1 MNDPHVAAL
10 NYRVDHGDSIDY
22 SRAEPLE
29 REAPGFRLTVKDR
42 KVRFELKE
50 HYATEKQAK
59 EAIAE
64 YIRVWEFDATLKHGN
79 SESFRLVFE
88 TPEIIDRKPTPGRI
102 SLAGRGVAIVC
113 SSGSASLQV
122 QPPAYPEPPS
132 DIALNPD
139 VRTMH
144 QRYLGYR
151 SGHEPLASMA
161 NFCLTVL
168 EASTGKRNGPRPA
181 AARMYNV
188 DKRILAKIGELAA
201 QRGGTEARKADG
213 VATEFSSEE
222 RHFLD
227 RALKAIIRRV
237 AQREHTP
244 QGDLPKISWSDLP
257 PIQRRAEPAP
267 KSKK

>member
-1 MNDPHVAAL
+1 MNDPHVVAL
-10 NYRVDHGDSIDY
+10 NYRVDHGATIDY

-29 REAPGFRLTVKDR
+29 REEPGFRVTVRDR

-50 HYATEKQAK
+50 HYATEEQAR

-88 TPEIIDRKPTPGRI
+88 TPEIIDRRPTPGRT
-102 SLAGRGVAIVC
+102 SMAGRLTAEFSTGTPT
-113 SSGSASLQV
+113 LQV

-151 SGHEPLASMA
+151 SGREPLAGMA

-168 EASTGKRNGPRPA
+168 EASTGKRHGSRPA

-188 DKRILAKIGELAA
+188 DNRILAKIGELSAH
-201 QRGGTEARKADG
+201 RGGADARKATG
-213 VATEFSSEE
+213 VAMEFSPQE

-227 RALKAIIRRV
+227 RALKTIIRRV
-237 AQREHTP
+237 AEREHTP
-244 QGDLPKISWSDLP
+244 ESDLPKISWSDLP
-257 PIQRRAEPAP
+257 PI
-267 KSKK
+267 

>member
-1 MNDPHVAAL
+1 MNDPHVVAL
-10 NYRVDHGDSIDY
+10 NYRIDHGETIDY
-22 SRAEPLE
+22 SRAKPLE
-29 REAPGFRLTVKDR
+29 REEPGFRLTVKNR
-42 KVRFELKE
+42 KVRFELKK
-50 HYATEKQAK
+50 HYATEQQAK
-59 EAIAE
+59 EAIGE

-88 TPEIIDRKPTPGRI
+88 TPEIIDRRPTPGRT
-102 SLAGRGVAIVC
+102 SMAGRLTAEF
-113 SSGSASLQV
+113 SAGTPNLQR
-122 QPPAYPEPPS
+122 QPRAYPEPPS

-139 VRTMH
+139 ARTMH

-151 SGHEPLASMA
+151 SGREPLASMA

-168 EASTGKRNGPRPA
+168 AASTGKRNGSRPA

-188 DKRILAKIGELAA
+188 DKQILAKIGELSAH
-201 QRGGTEARKADG
+201 RGGADARKAAG
-213 VATEFSSEE
+213 VAMEFSSEE

>member
-1 MNDPHVAAL
+1 MNDPHVVAL
-10 NYRVDHGDSIDY
+10 NYRIDHGDTIDY

-29 REAPGFRLTVKDR
+29 REEPDFRVTVRDR

-50 HYATEKQAK
+50 HYATEEQAR

-64 YIRVWEFDATLKHGN
+64 YIRVWEFDATLKYGN
-79 SESFRLVFE
+79 SGSFRLAFE
-88 TPEIIDRKPTPGRI
+88 TPEVIDRKPTPGRI
-102 SLAGRGVAIVC
+102 SLVARGAAAFASLEV
-113 SSGSASLQV
+113 SLQV
-122 QPPAYPEPPS
+122 QPRAYPGPPT

-139 VRTMH
+139 ARTMH

-151 SGHEPLASMA
+151 GSREPLASMA

-168 EASTGKRNGPRPA
+168 EASTGKRKGSRA
-181 AARMYNV
+181 AAAKLYNV
-188 DKRILAKIGELAA
+188 DKRILDKIGELSA
-201 QRGGTEARKADG
+201 QRGGTEARKAGG

-227 RALKAIIRRV
+227 RALKTIIRRV
-237 AQREHTP
+237 AQRELTP
-244 QGDLPKISWSDLP
+244 KDDLPQISWSDLP
-257 PIQRRAEPAP
+257 PIESRSEPAP